1 MLKIRKSGD
10 RGSANIGWL
19 TSNHTFS
26 FGQYY
31 DPDHMGFG
39 PLRVINED
47 WIRPGAG
54 FDTHGHQNMEIIT
67 YVLEGAL
74 EHKDSLGTG
83 SVIRP
88 GEVQRMSA
96 GSGIR
101 HSEYNASSEEQVHLL
116 QIWVMPRVDGGA
128 PSYDQKR
135 FFEEADVPV
144 GFTLVASGDGR
155 KGSLQI
161 GQDADLYTGR
171 FAAHES
177 FSHKVEPGR
186 LLWLQIIA
194 GSVVVAGETLGVG
207 DGLAVSNEEILSLD
221 VAEDVHVLL
230 FDMVP

>member
-135 FFEEADVPV
+135 FFEEADVP
-144 GFTLVASGDGR
+144 LM
-155 KGSLQI
+155 
-161 GQDADLYTGR
+161 
-171 FAAHES
+171 AAHLPMIKS
-177 FSHKVEPGR
+177 VSLKKLTCLWVSRLWPAGMGAKVRSRSDKTLIFIPVALQPMRASLIKSNQGGFCGCR
-186 LLWLQIIA
+186 SSRAASWSRVKLLGWATGWL
-194 GSVVVAGETLGVG
+194 
-207 DGLAVSNEEILSLD
+207 
-221 VAEDVHVLL
+221 
-230 FDMVP
+230 